1 MGCHSQEK
9 CWFVAEI
16 CLIWKLMEYRNR
28 TKYSRMNQVKIC
40 RRQPLKNLKGY
51 DLLKQIPIF

>member
-16 CLIWKLMEYRNR
+16 CLIWKLMEYTNR
-28 TKYSRMNQVKIC
+28 TKYSRMNQVKFVEDS
-40 RRQPLKNLKGY
+40 L
-51 DLLKQIPIF
+51 